1 MRTEAAEFRGLVER
15 HQRMVF
21 SLALRVTGEYGT
33 AEEVAQDVFLEL
45 FRSAERLSGEDH
57 VRFWLRKVTVH
68 RATDALRRQAHRPE
82 SHAEEWMDD
91 AAADGD
97 GDAGVGTVLEAR
109 LEELLGSLPEQM
121 RIAVVLRYQEEM
133 LPDEI
138 GKLLGQP
145 VATVKSNLQRGLKLL
160 RRKAEITMKEYVRP
174 PRGAETPFGRGA
186 EMKEDVR

>member
-1 MRTEAAEFRGLVER
+1 MRTEAAEFRGVVER

-45 FRSAERLSGEDH
+45 FRSAEKLSGDDH

-97 GDAGVGTVLEAR
+97 GGAGVGTVLEAR

-121 RIAVVLRYQEEM
+121 RVAVVLRYQEEM
-133 LPDEI
+133 LPDDI
-138 GKLLGQP
+138 SKLLGQP

-160 RRKAEITMKEYVRP
+160 RRKAEITMKEYVR
-174 PRGAETPFGRGA
+174 
-186 EMKEDVR
+186 